1 MDKSDNMNCLTL
13 GSLFDGLGVWLIS
26 AKNNGIRPL
35 WCSEIEKF
43 PIEVT
48 KYHHPE
54 VVHYGDVTK
63 IDGADVPPVD
73 IITSGSPCQSFSMA
87 GSRCGFEGE
96 SGLFSETTRIIKEM
110 HDATEGQYPKFLC
123 WENVCF
129 EKDVLITM
137 KGKMKPISD
146 VNIGDIVK
154 THTGEYKKVVDKQ
167 VTENCP
173 VFMFDVMGSTP
184 FKVTGSHP
192 FLVRTRDD
200 SKMNWKPVSELVPIK
215 DFIGYKVDGFG
226 TKSIG
231 MANAYA
237 VGRWLADGSIATRDV
252 TKNNTGSHGGN
263 LNRIFVSTGFKKE
276 QSLYEELVRLPYRIN
291 RHRMKHAVN
300 FTFTSDEFA
309 KLIESCG
316 RGARNKRIPDYTFDL
331 IEEEQ
336 RELLRGYLD
345 GDGYQ
350 RKGDRNREFSMSTS
364 SRHLAFGL
372 ARLIRNVYN
381 IGVSIACCQPK
392 DGITFIEGRKVNA
405 HEFWHLSFTIPKNE
419 TKFRRS
425 FYSDGFVWC
434 PVKDVKELDE
444 HIDVY
449 NITVEDNHTY
459 EANGICVHN
468 CGVHSSNEGHDFQK
482 VLEEITE
489 ASIPMPKSG
498 SWSASGMVR
507 SRRCDVSW
515 RVLDAQYWGV
525 PQRRR
530 RIFLIADYRTI
541 RERRPEVCFVSK
553 SLSGHFTQG
562 EGKREGTSGTASK
575 CFAISG
581 HIVGRDTGNG
591 GNGLGVCEDVA
602 YTLTTVD
609 RHAVC
614 QVKSDSVVHA
624 GFNMKASKTQGIS
637 FQPELSPTLQ
647 ASKEMG
653 VLSYDMT
660 HADDVIRENR
670 TDKIH
675 TLNHRMGTGGNQVPL
690 VQIYGQGGYGG
701 FGKGV
706 STLRSSGGDCG
717 YGSENLVMD
726 SCLYDTQTQVVGA
739 VRKLTPL
746 ECERLMG
753 LPDNYTLIPH
763 KSCSDSARYK
773 AIGNS
778 MAVPCSDY
786 IMWVVKEM
794 YNNG

>member
-73 IITSGSPCQSFSMA
+73 IITSGSPCQSFSIA

-123 WENVCF
+123 FENVSG
-129 EKDVLITM
+129 I
-137 KGKMKPISD
+137 
-146 VNIGDIVK
+146 
-154 THTGEYKKVVDKQ
+154 
-167 VTENCP
+167 
-173 VFMFDVMGSTP
+173 
-184 FKVTGSHP
+184 
-192 FLVRTRDD
+192 
-200 SKMNWKPVSELVPIK
+200 
-215 DFIGYKVDGFG
+215 
-226 TKSIG
+226 
-231 MANAYA
+231 
-237 VGRWLADGSIATRDV
+237 
-252 TKNNTGSHGGN
+252 
-263 LNRIFVSTGFKKE
+263 
-276 QSLYEELVRLPYRIN
+276 
-291 RHRMKHAVN
+291 
-300 FTFTSDEFA
+300 
-309 KLIESCG
+309 
-316 RGARNKRIPDYTFDL
+316 
-331 IEEEQ
+331 
-336 RELLRGYLD
+336 
-345 GDGYQ
+345 
-350 RKGDRNREFSMSTS
+350 TS
-364 SRHLAFGL
+364 SNKGL
-372 ARLIRNVYN
+372 
-381 IGVSIACCQPK
+381 
-392 DGITFIEGRKVNA
+392 
-405 HEFWHLSFTIPKNE
+405 
-419 TKFRRS
+419 
-425 FYSDGFVWC
+425 
-434 PVKDVKELDE
+434 
-444 HIDVY
+444 
-449 NITVEDNHTY
+449 
-459 EANGICVHN
+459 
-468 CGVHSSNEGHDFQK
+468 DFK
-482 VLEEITE
+482 RVLEEITE
-489 ASIPMPKSG
+489 ANIPMPKSG
-498 SWSASGMVR
+498 KWSQSGMVR

-515 RVLDAQYWGV
+515 RFLDAQYWGV

-530 RIFLIADYRTI
+530 RLFLIADYRTI
-541 RERRPEVCFVSK
+541 RERRPEVFFVSK
-553 SLSGHFTQG
+553 SLQG
-562 EGKREGTSGTASK
+562 DSEESRGKGEGTSCTASK

-614 QVKSDSVVHA
+614 QVKSDSIIHA

-726 SCLYDTQTQVVGA
+726 SCLYDTQTQIVGA

>member
-1 MDKSDNMNCLTL
+1 MNQIEFNARSIIEKDSQLLDEANNLVETLNEDNKQLKAKITALSAQNAEKSNEVERLKKINIELTADCEDRLQRIDVLEKNIEDVKKSFEAVTSDNNSLKQTCESLSSENNVLINKYNDLFKRYNTINSEYQSLKSENNEARNEIESQKVSLEQANAENIMLNNELQTL
-13 GSLFDGLGVWLIS
+13 QTQIEQLNSEKEELKPYIYLIEAKKEEEAKECVLNQAKDTFKEIIDNASDLLSELKHDEVATILSSAISTAQEQMCS
-26 AKNNGIRPL
+26 AK
-35 WCSEIEKF
+35 
-43 PIEVT
+43 
-48 KYHHPE
+48 
-54 VVHYGDVTK
+54 
-63 IDGADVPPVD
+63 
-73 IITSGSPCQSFSMA
+73 
-87 GSRCGFEGE
+87 
-96 SGLFSETTRIIKEM
+96 
-110 HDATEGQYPKFLC
+110 
-123 WENVCF
+123 
-129 EKDVLITM
+129 
-137 KGKMKPISD
+137 
-146 VNIGDIVK
+146 DIVAIDEAK
-154 THTGEYKKVVDKQ
+154 H
-167 VTENCP
+167 
-173 VFMFDVMGSTP
+173 
-184 FKVTGSHP
+184 
-192 FLVRTRDD
+192 
-200 SKMNWKPVSELVPIK
+200 EL
-215 DFIGYKVDGFG
+215 DNFINQAK
-226 TKSIG
+226 
-231 MANAYA
+231 
-237 VGRWLADGSIATRDV
+237 L
-252 TKNNTGSHGGN
+252 
-263 LNRIFVSTGFKKE
+263 KE
-276 QSLYEELVRLPYRIN
+276 QE
-291 RHRMKHAVN
+291 
-300 FTFTSDEFA
+300 
-309 KLIESCG
+309 
-316 RGARNKRIPDYTFDL
+316 L

-541 RERRPEVCFVSK
+541 SERRPEVFFVSK
-553 SLSGHFTQG
+553 SLQG
-562 EGKREGTSGTASK
+562 DSEESRGKGEGTSCTASK

-591 GNGLGVCEDVA
+591 GNGLGVCEEVA

-717 YGSENLVMD
+717 HGSENLVMD

-763 KSCSDSARYK
+763 KSCSDSSRYK